1 MVHNMSKKQAKTG
14 KNIKFYVK
22 DIRCF
27 EGKQVFDIRPL
38 TFLVG
43 ENSTGKTTVLGCF
56 SVLFRAIFPRYLENS
71 IDFNMEPYNMGSFE
85 NIARKS
91 KSKNGKKI
99 NNEFKIG
106 FESQWPNLII
116 ELCFRKDNTRAE
128 PIVKYIDVKH
138 DGNIL
143 KLNHKNKKIIY
154 TIKSKNERYV
164 PFPKFFI
171 EEDIFMPIGIAL
183 DILQRKFIKDKK
195 KDDSIANII
204 RSIRHDI
211 QICLGNI
218 TNLAPVRSKPQR
230 TYNSIREAPN
240 PEGKEVPMYLMRIS
254 STDVKKWEALRKQL
268 ITFGKNSGM
277 FTDIKVEKFGK
288 KSVGG
293 PFELQFSIRGT
304 QSNFMDIGY
313 GVSQVLPLL
322 VRILVQEDIKFVLQ
336 QPEVHLHPKAQ
347 AELASLFITSIKNKG
362 HSFLIETHSD
372 YMVDRARI
380 EIQKGKIN
388 PDQVS
393 VIYLETLK
401 NGSVKAHN
409 ISFDKQGNVLNAPP
423 GYRSFFLKEMDSVL
437 GFNN

>member
-1 MVHNMSKKQAKTG
+1 MSKKQVKTG

-27 EGKQVFDIRPL
+27 EGQQVFDIRPL

-56 SVLFRAIFPRYLENS
+56 NVLCQAIAGYFVENM
-71 IDFNMEPYNMGSFE
+71 IDFNMDPYNMGSFE
-85 NIARKS
+85 NIARKP
-91 KSKNGKKI
+91 KSKKGEKI
-99 NNEFKIG
+99 KNEFKIG
-106 FESQWPNLII
+106 FKSQQPSITVEI
-116 ELCFRKDNTRAE
+116 CFKKNKTRAE
-128 PIVKYIDVKH
+128 PIVKYVDIKH
-138 DGNIL
+138 GGNTF
-143 KLNHKNKKIIY
+143 KLDYKNEKIIY
-154 TIKSKNERYV
+154 QINS
-164 PFPKFFI
+164 
-171 EEDIFMPIGIAL
+171 
-183 DILQRKFIKDKK
+183 KDKK
-195 KDDSIANII
+195 SFFFPKHWSEEDLFIPIRII
-204 RSIRHDI
+204 FNMIHREFIKGKKKHNTIINAIKTLQQDIRKCVQYI
-211 QICLGNI
+211 LSV
-218 TNLAPVRSKPQR
+218 APVRSKPQR
-230 TYNSIREAPN
+230 TYNPIRETPN

-254 STDVKKWEALRKQL
+254 STDAKGWKALRNQL
-268 ITFGKNSGM
+268 VNFGKSSGM

-293 PFELQFSIRGT
+293 PFELRFSVRGI

-322 VRILVQEDIKFVLQ
+322 MRIFWIQDIKFLLQ

-347 AELASLFITSIKNKG
+347 AELASLFITSIKSKG

-380 EIQKGKIN
+380 EIQRGKIN

-423 GYRSFFLKEMDSVL
+423 SYRSFFLKEIDRVL
-437 GFNN
+437 GFDKK